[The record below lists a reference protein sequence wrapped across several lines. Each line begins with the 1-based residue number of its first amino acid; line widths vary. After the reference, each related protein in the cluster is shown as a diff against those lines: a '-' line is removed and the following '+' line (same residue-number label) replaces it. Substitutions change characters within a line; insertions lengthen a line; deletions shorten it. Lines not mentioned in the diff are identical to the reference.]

1 MRLYEVNQEIQR
13 LLLLIEPDPE
23 TGEVPDNCDELLEQ
37 LNALT
42 MKRSDILEYLAKV
55 VLDIRAD
62 ITALKAEERRLKD
75 RRTILEHKEDRLMQV
90 LDRECAG
97 QKTDCGVATIS
108 YRKTTRVDVS
118 DAEKAVRWLKRNKY
132 TDCYRIPEPEVSKT
146 NVRRLLQDGVNVPG
160 VVLTQDMSCSLR

>member
-23 TGEVPDNCDELLEQ
+23 TGVISDNCDEILEQ

-62 ITALKAEERRLKD
+62 ISALKAEEKRLKE
-75 RRTILEHKEDRLMQV
+75 RRAVLEHKEERLMQI
-90 LDRECAG
+90 LDRECDG
-97 QKTDCGVATIS
+97 QKTDCGVATVS

-118 DAEKAVRWLKRNKY
+118 DAAKAVRWLKRNKY
-132 TDCYRIPEPEVSKT
+132 TDCFRIPEPEVSKI
-146 NVRRLLQDGVNVPG
+146 NVKRLLQDGVTVPG
-160 VVLTQDMSCSLR
+160 VSLTQDMSCSLR

>member
-23 TGEVPDNCDELLEQ
+23 TGVIPDNCDEVLEQ
-37 LNALT
+37 LNALA
-42 MKRSDILEYLAKV
+42 MKRSDILEYLAKI

-62 ITALKAEERRLKD
+62 ISSVKVEEKRLKA
-75 RRTILEHKEDRLMQV
+75 RRTVLEHKEERLMQI

-97 QKTDCGVATIS
+97 QKTDCGVATVS

-118 DAEKAVRWLKRNKY
+118 DAAKAVRWLKRNKY
-132 TDCYRIPEPEVSKT
+132 TDCFRIPEPEVSKI
-146 NVRRLLQDGVNVPG
+146 NVKRLLQDGVTVPG
-160 VVLTQDMSCSLR
+160 VSLTQDMSCSLR

>member
-23 TGEVPDNCDELLEQ
+23 TGVIPDNCDEILEQ

-62 ITALKAEERRLKD
+62 ISALKAEEKRLKE
-75 RRTILEHKEDRLMQV
+75 RRAVLEHKEERLMQI

-97 QKTDCGVATIS
+97 QKTDCGVATVS

-118 DAEKAVRWLKRNKY
+118 DAAKAVRWLKRNKY
-132 TDCYRIPEPEVSKT
+132 TDCFRIPEPEVSKI
-146 NVRRLLQDGVNVPG
+146 NVKRLLQDGVTVPG
-160 VVLTQDMSCSLR
+160 VSLTQDMSCSLR

>member
-23 TGEVPDNCDELLEQ
+23 TGVIPDNCDEILEQ

-42 MKRSDILEYLAKV
+42 MKRSDILKYLAKV

-62 ITALKAEERRLKD
+62 ISALKTEEKRLKA
-75 RRTILEHKEDRLMQV
+75 RRTVLEDKEERLMQV

-97 QKTDCGVATIS
+97 QKTDCGVATVS

-118 DAEKAVRWLKRNKY
+118 DAAKAVRWLKRNKY
-132 TDCYRIPEPEVSKT
+132 TDCFRIPEPEVSKI
-146 NVRRLLQDGVNVPG
+146 NVKKLLQDGVTVPG
-160 VVLTQDMSCSLR
+160 VTLTQDISCSLR

>member
-23 TGEVPDNCDELLEQ
+23 TGVIPDNCDEILEQ

-62 ITALKAEERRLKD
+62 ISALKAEEKRLKE
-75 RRTILEHKEDRLMQV
+75 RRAVLEHKEERLMQI
-90 LDRECAG
+90 LDRECDG
-97 QKTDCGVATIS
+97 QKTDCGVATVS

-118 DAEKAVRWLKRNKY
+118 DAAKAVRWLKRNKY
-132 TDCYRIPEPEVSKT
+132 TDCFRIPEPEVSKI
-146 NVRRLLQDGVNVPG
+146 NVKRLLQDGVTVPG
-160 VVLTQDMSCSLR
+160 VSLTQDMSCSLR